1 MDLSQKLLVAAR
13 VTALIHV
20 AVVILLFVSAGFLVE
35 ESRALGVHGF
45 GAIAL
50 HVTSGVLALNL
61 LVLAW
66 RAKTGGVAAAVS
78 VALFA
83 LTFLQASLGSALDI
97 AMHISGSVVLTLMA
111 AGLASWTFSTK
122 LSPRSSTTR
131 RSTPSRPT
139 PPSLDADRPLDADPR
154 RETLREGR
162 P

>member
-13 VTALIHV
+13 VTALINV
-20 AVVILLFVSAGFLVE
+20 AVVILLFVSAGLLVE

-50 HVTSGVLALNL
+50 HVTSGALALNL

-97 AMHISGSVVLTLMA
+97 ALHISGSVVLTLMA

-131 RSTPSRPT
+131 RSTTRRST
-139 PPSLDADRPLDADPR
+139 PPSLDADRSLDADPR

>member
-111 AGLASWTFSTK
+111 ASLASWTFSTK